1 MNICFIGF
9 GNMAKAIAHGLC
21 NHGGNYQIIA
31 TAPSLKK
38 GRTAEGIITEPDNL
52 LGIAKADLV
61 VLAVKPA
68 KMAEI
73 LAQIKTKLP
82 KQCLLISVAA
92 GLTLDWLEQ
101 RCAKEQAIVR
111 SMPNIPVMVEKGAT
125 PLIANRHVSLE
136 QKRWAEEF
144 FLCSGIISWTNNE
157 NDIDA
162 FTALSGS
169 GPAYAFLFLE
179 AMIDAAKKLGLNEE
193 LAKGFTLQTVAGAIE
208 MAANSDLAISELRKK
223 VTSPAG
229 TTAAAIAILEE
240 QGFTELIFKAMDAAH
255 SRAKELSR
263 ST

>member
-9 GNMAKAIAHGLC
+9 GNMAKAIAQGLC
-21 NHGGNYQIIA
+21 NHASNYQIIA
-31 TAPSLKK
+31 AAPSLKK

-52 LGIAKADLV
+52 LGIANADLV
-61 VLAVKPA
+61 ILAVKPA

-73 LAQIKTKLP
+73 LTQIKSKLP
-82 KQCLLISVAA
+82 KHCLLISVAA

-101 RCAKEQAIVR
+101 HCDKEQAIVR
-111 SMPNIPVMVEKGAT
+111 SMPNIPVMVKKGAT
-125 PLIANRHVSLE
+125 PLIANRHVSQE
-136 QKRWAEEF
+136 QKRWAEEL
-144 FLCSGIISWTNNE
+144 FLCSGIISWTTNE

-179 AMIDAAKKLGLNEE
+179 AMIEAAKKLGLNEK
-193 LAKGFTLQTVAGAIE
+193 LAKAFTLQTIAGAVE
-208 MAANSDLAISELRKK
+208 MAATSELAISELRKK

-240 QGFTELIFKAMDAAH
+240 QGFTALIFKAMKAAH
-255 SRAKELSR
+255 ERAKELSR
-263 ST
+263 NS